1 MRYAL
6 VEPSGR
12 IAQIEQA
19 PFPVAAPLQWVEVA
33 DEVMAAWNYRDGAA
47 IESEPEPEPGPA
59 QPSLEERIAA
69 LETALI
75 AKGML
80 TQVEIAAHAPKTSR

>member
-1 MRYAL
+1 MPYAL
-6 VEPSGR
+6 IEPSGR
-12 IAQIEQA
+12 IAEIASE

-33 DEVMAAWNYRDGAA
+33 DEVTTAWRYENGAA
-47 IESEPEPEPGPA
+47 LAPELEPEFEPE

-69 LETALI
+69 LEAALI

-80 TQVEIAAHAPKTSR
+80 TQAEIADRAPKASR